1 MDDVVKVAMEIKS
14 AIRAIKTENQPG
26 KYEALIKAKAE
37 AMAEYDKQLAI
48 EILRL
53 KDQKVPISIIRDV
66 AKGNISEYLYR
77 KTVAE
82 EALKALFSR
91 LENLRAQLNGL
102 QSVNRHLSEL

>member
-1 MDDVVKVAMEIKS
+1 MDDAVKVAREIQS
-14 AIRAIKTENQPG
+14 AISAIKAENQPG